1 MNPETNAGTPRAPSR
16 AYSLVVI
23 LGGSALIGAMAI
35 DTVAVI
41 GRHTGMPLLG
51 SIELVQLLVG
61 VSGAMALLVATLR
74 DSHAV
79 VRLLLAN
86 IPAQHAALLQRVNA
100 VAATLFFAALTAGSA
115 WIMREMWGSHEE
127 TELLRLPLAP
137 LRLLIVA
144 ALGVTTLLFLRKA
157 LHRSSH
163 DRNA

>member
-1 MNPETNAGTPRAPSR
+1 MSNDTNPTPPPASR
-16 AYSLVVI
+16 AYSLVI
-23 LGGSALIGAMAI
+23 MLGGCALLGAMAVDSI
-35 DTVAVI
+35 AVV

-61 VSGAMALLVATLR
+61 VSGVVALLVATLR

-86 IPAQHAALLQRVNA
+86 IPAQYAAVLQRINA

-127 TELLRLPLAP
+127 TELLRIPLAP
-137 LRLLIVA
+137 LRFLIVA

-157 LHRSSH
+157 LRS
-163 DRNA
+163 AP